1 MKIAFWGTGN
11 TALNSLEQIQNIS
24 EQFEMIVFTDGSLE
38 KVESN
43 SLWKGFRLILPQN
56 IQRMNI
62 DYLCILSIWEWDI
75 RRRIYEENWF
85 PLSKIINLH
94 EVNMLSIFGTDLNNS
109 YKKMLYTVRP
119 AQRFYFQEW
128 EIYES
133 LKRKYAYVLCDRKY
147 WKFNIDKKVDLEE
160 DIRPIWLLW
169 LQGMEAA
176 PKIVKMCIHSIEKA
190 SGKRDQIFL
199 LDQNNIFDYID
210 LPEYIVKK
218 WKDGIISHTH
228 FSDIVRVR
236 LLNIY
241 GGIWIDSTVYFTGR
255 RLPDYIKKGSLFML
269 SRWLDWKSCP
279 EPKIMASWLISSQP
293 ENKMLMIL
301 EGLLNEYW
309 KKEEKL
315 ADYFLMHIFFSII
328 AFFLPDEWEKVEK
341 VFRDPAQLLMG
352 ELDCAYDKSRFEYIK
367 EVTDFHKLS
376 YYGIPYEKCDRDSL
390 LEKIYEMEGMND
402 NE

>member
-1 MKIAFWGTGN
+1 
-11 TALNSLEQIQNIS
+11 
-24 EQFEMIVFTDGSLE
+24 
-38 KVESN
+38 
-43 SLWKGFRLILPQN
+43 
-56 IQRMNI
+56 
-62 DYLCILSIWEWDI
+62 
-75 RRRIYEENWF
+75 
-85 PLSKIINLH
+85 
-94 EVNMLSIFGTDLNNS
+94 
-109 YKKMLYTVRP
+109 
-119 AQRFYFQEW
+119 
-128 EIYES
+128 
-133 LKRKYAYVLCDRKY
+133 
-147 WKFNIDKKVDLEE
+147 
-160 DIRPIWLLW
+160 
-169 LQGMEAA
+169 
-176 PKIVKMCIHSIEKA
+176 
-190 SGKRDQIFL
+190 
-199 LDQNNIFDYID
+199 
-210 LPEYIVKK
+210 
-218 WKDGIISHTH
+218 
-228 FSDIVRVR
+228 
-236 LLNIY
+236 
-241 GGIWIDSTVYFTGR
+241 
-255 RLPDYIKKGSLFML
+255 ML